1 MVTLLLAK
9 GAHINAQDK
18 KEVKEGRMCVCAS
31 VCARDYDAYR
41 LNRSSLPLPPPR
53 I

>member
-18 KEVKEGRMCVCAS
+18 KEAS
-31 VCARDYDAYR
+31 KRRPYVR
-41 LNRSSLPLPPPR
+41 LCFCLCT
-53 I
+53 